1 MKEYICYLLF
11 LEEFPL
17 EEVVEVVFEE
27 LLPEVLL
34 TEPVLRTESVPRP

>member
-17 EEVVEVVFEE
+17 EEAVFEE